1 MVAIRPPIVPG
12 PGRVPVMLPAG
23 VPPGADG
30 FGRTERTAMT
40 VIAPTP
46 VAPVALDGAPSRRMV
61 VTGGARLVGEITT
74 NGAKNAATKMMA
86 SALLTRDPV
95 VLENVPNIQAVQTQA
110 ALLRAVGAIVEYDV
124 ASHRMTIVADHI
136 VNERLPAELAAR
148 ERVPFVLVGPM
159 LARHG
164 IVDAPKPGGC
174 NIGER
179 KTDIALRGFEAMGAE
194 IIQQDGS
201 YLCQTTG
208 LRGAR
213 IYLDYPSHTGTENL
227 MMAACLA
234 NGTSVIMNAACDP
247 EIVGLAEHL
256 ARMGA
261 MIRGAGTPKIEVV
274 GVPQLRGARTWVM
287 PDRMEAGSFAI
298 AAAATGGDLV
308 IRRVVP
314 EHLESVIYKLNECG
328 AEVYQR
334 DDAILVRR
342 VKPLHGVEIQTIPY
356 PGFPT
361 DLQTPFCALLTQ
373 AQGTSIIHERV
384 FEDRFRYV
392 DQFRLMGAN
401 IETNG
406 EGGASA
412 YATKAVIHGP
422 TALHGA
428 DVEAL
433 DLRSGIALVIAG
445 LAASGQTTIHNFA
458 HAERGYEDVASR
470 FRSLGA
476 ELTAVDDN

>member
-1 MVAIRPPIVPG
+1 MVAIRPPSMPNA
-12 PGRVPVMLPAG
+12 GRAPMVLPPRALQSG
-23 VPPGADG
+23 DAAAMAL
-30 FGRTERTAMT
+30 TA
-40 VIAPTP
+40 P
-46 VAPVALDGAPSRRMV
+46 APSPDAEMTRRAMV
-61 VTGGARLVGEITT
+61 VQGGARLVGEITA

-86 SALLTRDPV
+86 SALLTREPV
-95 VLENVPNIQAVQTQA
+95 VLENVPNIQAVRTQA
-110 ALLRAVGAIVEYDV
+110 ALLRSVGAIVEYDEK
-124 ASHRMTIVADHI
+124 SHRMTIVADQI
-136 VNERLPAELAAR
+136 TNERLPAELAAK
-148 ERVPFVLVGPM
+148 ERVPFVLVGPL

-164 IVDAPKPGGC
+164 LVEAPKPGGC

-194 IIQQDGS
+194 VIQEDGS

-234 NGTSVIMNAACDP
+234 NGTTIVMNAACDP

-256 ARMGA
+256 TRMGA
-261 MIRGAGTPKIEVV
+261 MIRGAGTPKVEIV
-274 GVPQLRGARTWVM
+274 GVAQLRGARTWVL

-298 AAAATGGDLV
+298 GAAATGGDLV

-314 EHLESVIYKLNECG
+314 EHLESVTYKLNECG
-328 AEVYQR
+328 AEVYLR
-334 DDAILVRR
+334 DDAMLVRR
-342 VKPLHGVEIQTIPY
+342 TKPLRSVEVQTIPY

-361 DLQTPFCALLTQ
+361 DLQTPFATLLTQ
-373 AQGTSIIHERV
+373 AEGTSIIHERV

-392 DQFRLMGAN
+392 DQLRKLGAD

-406 EGGASA
+406 DGGSSA
-412 YATKAVIHGP
+412 LATKAVIHGP
-422 TALHGA
+422 SRLRGA
-428 DVEAL
+428 DVQAV

-445 LAASGQTTIHNFA
+445 LMAEGSTTIRDFY
-458 HAERGYEDVASR
+458 HAERGYEDLSSR

-476 ELTAVDDN
+476 SLSPVEE